1 MAALLEVTSSLDGA
15 PSIPSGSD
23 WWEKYGAVGFVAF
36 LALAALAY
44 GLRHYLT
51 EKSAEAKRVEAE
63 KAALR
68 QMIEGQQR
76 SLEALNRQM
85 VEMVQ
90 TAHEETLELMD
101 QQRDDHEKRFQ
112 ALLERHM
119 QMTEKW
125 AEKTQEI
132 AAVVA
137 KTIDSLS
144 RKLRDGG

>member
-1 MAALLEVTSSLDGA
+1 MAAFLSIASLAQGLEPA
-15 PSIPSGSD
+15 ASGSQ
-23 WWEKYGAVGFVAF
+23 WWEKYGPIGFVAF
-36 LALAALAY
+36 SALGALGL
-44 GLRHYLT
+44 GLRHYLK
-51 EKSAEAKRVEAE
+51 EKAEEAKRVELE
-63 KAALR
+63 RAALR
-68 QMIEGQQR
+68 TMIDAQQQ
-76 SLEALNRQM
+76 SLTTLNKQM

-90 TAHEETLELMD
+90 TAHEETLELLD

-119 QMTEKW
+119 LMTEKW

-132 AAVVA
+132 ATVVA